1 MVHGTKREHFKSI
14 SAPHQA
20 PPRVTKTH
28 TPSRPPGT
36 PKARRCSR
44 CNSLSHLPA
53 QINLPAEPPAQSTR
67 SKVRAADD
75 RQRVTRL
82 RQPTQSS
89 IRKTRQANAI
99 TTKTNWQRIL
109 RKVERDVEQAMAV
122 MDRDFRQDDELTPAN
137 ETSQIQQSMNKII

>member
-1 MVHGTKREHFKSI
+1 M
-14 SAPHQA
+14 
-20 PPRVTKTH
+20 
-28 TPSRPPGT
+28 
-36 PKARRCSR
+36 
-44 CNSLSHLPA
+44 A
-53 QINLPAEPPAQSTR
+53 QINLPAEPPAQSMR

-109 RKVERDVEQAMAV
+109 RKVERDEEQAMSV
-122 MDRDFRQDDELTPAN
+122 MDQDSGKMINYRQLIKHPKFNKEWKKSSAN
-137 ETSQIQQSMNKII
+137 KFK